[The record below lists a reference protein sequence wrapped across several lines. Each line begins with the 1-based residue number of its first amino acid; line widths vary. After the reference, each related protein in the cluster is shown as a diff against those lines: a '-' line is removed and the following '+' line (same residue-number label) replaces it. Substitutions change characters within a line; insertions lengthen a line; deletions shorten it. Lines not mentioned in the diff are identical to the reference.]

1 MAEYLLALD
10 QGTTSSRAILFD
22 RDGANVQMASREI
35 TQLYPR
41 PGWVEHDPMEIWDTQ
56 LATAREAIA
65 RAGISAGDIR
75 AIGIT
80 NQRETTILWDRA
92 TGRPVA
98 NAIVWQCRR
107 TAGCCDQLRAAGE
120 AAAIAEKT
128 GLVVDAYFSGTK
140 IQWLLDNTPGL
151 RSRAERGEILFGTVD
166 TWLIWNLT
174 GGRVHAADYSNA
186 SRTMLLN
193 IHTLD
198 WDDDILALLRIPRAM
213 LPEVVPSSGVIG
225 RTVPGLFGVELPIA
239 GVAGDQQA
247 ALFGQTCFAPGTAKN
262 TYGTGCFMLMNTGER
277 AVSSKHNLLT
287 TIAWGIDGKVEYAL
301 EGSVFIGGAV
311 VQWLRDGL
319 GIIDSAAESE
329 EYAGRVADTGGVYI
343 VPAFVGLGAPYWD
356 AYARGAI
363 FGITRGTGREHLV
376 RAALEAIC
384 YQTRDVI
391 QAMTADSGIVLTE
404 LKVDG
409 GAVRNNFL
417 MQFQSDILGVPVR
430 RPQVT
435 ETTALGA
442 AYLAGLGVG
451 LWSGKD
457 EIAAKWRQEAE
468 FTPRMCGEDRDRLYR
483 GWAEAVGRSLRWET
497 ESQPCRDRDQA
508 EV

>member
-22 RDGANVQMASREI
+22 RDGRSVQMANQEF

-41 PGWVEHDPMEIWDTQ
+41 PGWVEHDPMEVWSTQ
-56 LATAREAIA
+56 LATAREVMA
-65 RAGISAGDIR
+65 RAGVSTGDI
-75 AIGIT
+75 AAVGIT
-80 NQRETTILWDRA
+80 NQRETTILWDKA
-92 TGRPVA
+92 TRRPVA

-107 TAGCCDQLRAAGE
+107 TAGCCDRLRAAGA

-151 RSRAERGEILFGTVD
+151 RARAERGEVLFGTVD

-174 GGRVHAADYSNA
+174 GGRVHATDYSNA
-186 SRTMLLN
+186 SRTMLFN

-213 LPEVVPSSGVIG
+213 LPKVVPSSGVIG
-225 RTVPGLFGVELPIA
+225 CTDPRLLGAELPIA
-239 GVAGDQQA
+239 GLAGDQQA
-247 ALFGQTCFAPGTAKN
+247 ALFGQACFAPGAAKN

-277 AVSSKHNLLT
+277 AVRSKHNLLT
-287 TIAWGIDGKVEYAL
+287 TIAWGLGGRVEYAL
-301 EGSVFIGGAV
+301 EGSVFIGGAAI
-311 VQWLRDGL
+311 QWLRDGL
-319 GIIDSAAESE
+319 RIIDSAAESE
-329 EYAGRVADTGGVYI
+329 ECARRVPDTGGVYI

-356 AYARGAI
+356 AYARGTI
-363 FGITRGTGREHLV
+363 VGITRGTGREHIV

-384 YQTRDVI
+384 YQTRDVLE
-391 QAMTADSGIVLTE
+391 AMTADSGIVLTE

-417 MQFQSDILGVPVR
+417 MQFQSDILGVPVKR
-430 RPQVT
+430 SQVT

-451 LWSGKD
+451 LWGGKD
-457 EIAAKWRQEAE
+457 EVAAKWRQETE
-468 FTPRMCGEDRDRLYR
+468 FTSSMCGHERDRLYR
-483 GWAEAVGRSLRWET
+483 GWSRAVERSLRWHEG
-497 ESQPCRDRDQA
+497 A
-508 EV
+508 EQ

>member
-1 MAEYLLALD
+1 MVEYLLALD
-10 QGTTSSRAILFD
+10 QGTTSSRAILFN
-22 RDGANVQMASREI
+22 RDGAGVQMASREL

-41 PGWVEHDPMEIWDTQ
+41 PGWVEHDPMEIWGTQ
-56 LATAREAIA
+56 LATAHEAIA
-65 RAGISAGDIR
+65 RAGVAAGDIA

-92 TGRPVA
+92 TGRPAA

-107 TAGCCDQLRAAGE
+107 TAGCCDQLRATGE
-120 AAAIAEKT
+120 AAGIAEKT

-151 RSRAERGEILFGTVD
+151 RERAERGEILFGTVD

-174 GGRVHAADYSNA
+174 GGRAHVTDYSNA
-186 SRTMLLN
+186 SRTMLFN

-198 WDDDILALLRIPRAM
+198 WDDDILALLGIPRAM
-213 LPEVVPSSGVIG
+213 LPEVKPSSGVIG
-225 RTVPGLFGVELPIA
+225 RTAPGLFEAELPIA

-247 ALFGQTCFAPGTAKN
+247 ALFGQTCFTPGTAKN

-277 AVSSKHNLLT
+277 AVRSKSNLLT
-287 TIAWGIDGKVEYAL
+287 TIAWGVDGKVEYAL

-311 VQWLRDGL
+311 IQWLRDGL
-319 GIIDSAAESE
+319 RIIDSAAESE
-329 EYAGRVADTGGVYI
+329 EYAMRVPDTGGVYI
-343 VPAFVGLGAPYWD
+343 VPAFVGLGAPHWD
-356 AYARGAI
+356 AYARGTI
-363 FGITRGTGREHLV
+363 VGITRGTRREHMV

-391 QAMTADSGIVLTE
+391 RAMTADSGIALAE
-404 LKVDG
+404 LRVDG
-409 GAVRNNFL
+409 GAARNDFL

-430 RPQVT
+430 RPRVI

-451 LWSGKD
+451 FWSGKG
-457 EIAAKWRQEAE
+457 EIAAKWQQETE
-468 FTPRMCGEDRDRLYR
+468 FAPAMSDEDRDRLYR
-483 GWAEAVGRSLRWET
+483 GWVRAVERSLGWET
-497 ESQPCRDRDQA
+497 EA
-508 EV
+508 HE

>member
-22 RDGANVQMASREI
+22 RNGGSVQMANKEF

-41 PGWVEHDPMEIWDTQ
+41 PGWVEHDPVEIWSTQ
-56 LATAREAIA
+56 LATAHEAIA
-65 RAGISAGDIR
+65 RTGASAGDIA

-80 NQRETTILWDRA
+80 NQRETTILWDKA

-107 TAGCCDQLRAAGE
+107 TAGCCDRLRAAGE

-128 GLVVDAYFSGTK
+128 GLIVDAYFSGTK

-151 RSRAERGEILFGTVD
+151 RARAERGDVLFGTVD

-174 GGRVHAADYSNA
+174 GGRVHATDYSNA
-186 SRTMLLN
+186 SRTMLFN

-198 WDDDILALLRIPRAM
+198 WDDDILALLRIPRSM
-213 LPEVVPSSGVIG
+213 LPKVVPSSGVIG
-225 RTVPGLFGVELPIA
+225 RTDPCLFGVELPIA

-262 TYGTGCFMLMNTGER
+262 TYGTGCFMLINTGER
-277 AVSSKHNLLT
+277 AVRSKHNLLT
-287 TIAWGIDGKVEYAL
+287 TIAWGVDGKVEYAL
-301 EGSVFIGGAV
+301 EGSVFIGGAAI
-311 VQWLRDGL
+311 QWLRDGL
-319 GIIDSAAESE
+319 RIIDSAAESE
-329 EYAGRVADTGGVYI
+329 DYARRVPDTGGVYI

-356 AYARGAI
+356 PYARGTI
-363 FGITRGTGREHLV
+363 MGITRGTGREHIV

-384 YQTRDVI
+384 YQTRDVLE
-391 QAMTADSGIVLTE
+391 AMTADSGTVLTE

-430 RPQVT
+430 RPHVT

-451 LWSGKD
+451 LWSSKD
-457 EIAAKWRQEAE
+457 EIVAKWQQEAE
-468 FTPRMCGEDRDRLYR
+468 FTPSMSGEDRDRLYR
-483 GWAEAVGRSLRWET
+483 GWRRAVERSLGWEI
-497 ESQPCRDRDQA
+497 EAQPCKVYD
-508 EV
+508 EVEG

>member
-1 MAEYLLALD
+1 LAEYLLALD

-22 RDGANVQMASREI
+22 RNGGSVQMANKEF

-41 PGWVEHDPMEIWDTQ
+41 PGWVEHDPVEIWSTQ
-56 LATAREAIA
+56 LATAHEAIA
-65 RAGISAGDIR
+65 RTGASAGDIA

-80 NQRETTILWDRA
+80 NQRETTILWDKA

-107 TAGCCDQLRAAGE
+107 TAGCCDRLRAAGE

-128 GLVVDAYFSGTK
+128 GLIVDAYFSGTK

-151 RSRAERGEILFGTVD
+151 RARAERGDVLFGTVD

-174 GGRVHAADYSNA
+174 GGRVHATDYSNA
-186 SRTMLLN
+186 SRTMLFN

-198 WDDDILALLRIPRAM
+198 WDDDILALLRIPRSM
-213 LPEVVPSSGVIG
+213 LPKVVPSSGVIG
-225 RTVPGLFGVELPIA
+225 RTDPCLFGVELPIA

-262 TYGTGCFMLMNTGER
+262 TYGTGCFMLINTGER
-277 AVSSKHNLLT
+277 AVRSKHNLLT
-287 TIAWGIDGKVEYAL
+287 TIAWGVDGKVEYAL
-301 EGSVFIGGAV
+301 EGSVFIGGAAI
-311 VQWLRDGL
+311 QWLRDGL
-319 GIIDSAAESE
+319 RIIDSAAESE
-329 EYAGRVADTGGVYI
+329 DYARRVPDTGGVYI

-356 AYARGAI
+356 PYARGTI
-363 FGITRGTGREHLV
+363 MGITRGTGREHIV

-384 YQTRDVI
+384 YQTRDVLE
-391 QAMTADSGIVLTE
+391 AMTADSGTVLTE

-430 RPQVT
+430 RPHVT

-451 LWSGKD
+451 LWSSKD
-457 EIAAKWRQEAE
+457 EIVAKWQQEAE
-468 FTPRMCGEDRDRLYR
+468 FTPSMSGEDRDRLYR
-483 GWAEAVGRSLRWET
+483 GWRRAVERSLGWEI
-497 ESQPCRDRDQA
+497 EAQPCKVYD
-508 EV
+508 EVEG